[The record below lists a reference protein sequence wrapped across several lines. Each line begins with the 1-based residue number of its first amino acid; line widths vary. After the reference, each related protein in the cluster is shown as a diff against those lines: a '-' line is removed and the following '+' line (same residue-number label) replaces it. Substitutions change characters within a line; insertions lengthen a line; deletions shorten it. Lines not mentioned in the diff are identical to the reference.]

1 MSKRDELRALWEG
14 IADSVLSASDETLIE
29 ELRDEGLDP
38 DAIAE
43 ETRALLLKTVNDFK
57 RRV

>member
-1 MSKRDELRALWEG
+1 MSKRDELRALYEG
-14 IADSVLSASDETLIE
+14 LADSVLSASDETLIE